1 LITPAQLTEGR
12 SDAELLRMAIHPAIE
27 RADTVVLR
35 VVATQLGLTP
45 RTHSEDAGR
54 PYVAPVDRDHDI

>member
-1 LITPAQLTEGR
+1 VTPDQLTAGR
-12 SDAELLRMAIHPAIE
+12 SEAELLRMAIHPAIE

-54 PYVAPVDRDHDI
+54 PYVAPVDTLDI